1 MLFTRFFTKK
11 RDAASLSTQVAI
23 CNLLDQS
30 FEKPA
35 KMTPRT
41 EFEKIYQYVKEIE
54 KELRAENA
62 RDRGRVFFD
71 AYDRRY
77 KRILGGVS
85 LAAVGVFAS
94 ALLLGPSSPI
104 YLAAIAFSSG
114 IGFSRIALQLTYF
127 LHGNSKYQ
135 DERRAKDYVDEAIAK
150 LEVYNKIQDI
160 QKLKPMQLTEKEMRK
175 LHRVSR
181 RIYCVTNKMARRDRR
196 CKRPGERTTALV
208 ADEMALKHARVMLR
222 GTVLGP
228 SLYNEL
234 ILKVYFPTIMGQY
247 RIDEVPITDR
257 KKGELTPRQKRL
269 RQMVRELPDR
279 SRDFTDLYRLFGQ
292 AVIEKTV
299 PQHDIILPAVRQ
311 RVV

>member
-1 MLFTRFFTKK
+1 MLFNRFSTRKE
-11 RDAASLSTQVAI
+11 AASLSTQVAL
-23 CNLLDQS
+23 CHLLDQP

-35 KMTPRT
+35 KITPYSK
-41 EFEKIYQYVKEIE
+41 FERIYQYAKEIE

-85 LAAVGVFAS
+85 LAAVGMFVS

-150 LEVYNKIQDI
+150 LEVYNKIRDI
-160 QKLKPMQLTEKEMRK
+160 RKLKPMHLTEKEMRK
-175 LHRVSR
+175 LYRVSR
-181 RIYCVTNKMARRDRR
+181 RIYRVTHTMARRDRR
-196 CKRPGERTTALV
+196 CKRPGEKTTALV
-208 ADEMALKHARVMLR
+208 ADEMALKHAREMMN

-234 ILKVYFPTIMGQY
+234 ILKVHFPKIMGQY
-247 RIDEVPITDR
+247 RIEEVPITDR
-257 KKGELTPRQKRL
+257 NKNELTPRQKRL
-269 RQMVRELPDR
+269 RQMVKELPDH

-292 AVIEKTV
+292 AVKKKVV
-299 PQHDIILPAVRQ
+299 PQDHILRSSIRQ
-311 RVV
+311 RAV

>member
-1 MLFTRFFTKK
+1 MWFPRFSTPSET
-11 RDAASLSTQVAI
+11 ASLSTQVAL
-23 CNLLDQS
+23 CNLLHQP

-35 KMTPRT
+35 KMTPHSK
-41 EFEKIYQYVKEIE
+41 FEQIYQYAKEIE

-77 KRILGGVS
+77 KRILGAVS

-160 QKLKPMQLTEKEMRK
+160 RNLKEPVLLTKKEMRK
-175 LHRVSR
+175 LYRVTR
-181 RIYCVTNKMARRDRR
+181 RIYRVTNTMARRDRR

-208 ADEMALKHARVMLR
+208 ADEMALKHAREMMN

-234 ILKVYFPTIMGQY
+234 ILKVHFPKIMGQY
-247 RIDEVPITDR
+247 RIEEVPITDR
-257 KKGELTPRQKRL
+257 KKDELTPRQKRL
-269 RQMVRELPDR
+269 RQMVKELSDR

-292 AVIEKTV
+292 ALVEKTV
-299 PQHDIILPAVRQ
+299 PQHDIIRPSYRS